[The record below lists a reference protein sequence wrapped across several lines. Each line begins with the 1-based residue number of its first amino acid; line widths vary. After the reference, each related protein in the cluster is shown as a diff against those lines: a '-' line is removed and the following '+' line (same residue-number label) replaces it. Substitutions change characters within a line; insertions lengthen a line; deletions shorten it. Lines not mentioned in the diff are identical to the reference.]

1 MHTLSLSVCL
11 SLSLVDVREIREVRE
26 STESTGRG
34 QEELKVVDS
43 QCCFVIF
50 YGSDFRLK
58 TLSVAGKA
66 VFCLPPLCFLLSF
79 NFTLSLCLSPLAMCR
94 EERDAWLDGLR
105 HIMNPNNFQ
114 SPHLTNR

>member
-1 MHTLSLSVCL
+1 M
-11 SLSLVDVREIREVRE
+11 RE

-66 VFCLPPLCFLLSF
+66 IFYLPPLCFF
-79 NFTLSLCLSPLAMCR
+79 IIF
-94 EERDAWLDGLR
+94 
-105 HIMNPNNFQ
+105 
-114 SPHLTNR
+114 

>member
-1 MHTLSLSVCL
+1 MHTLSL

-43 QCCFVIF
+43 HCCFVIF

-66 VFCLPPLCFLLSF
+66 IYYLPPLCFLLSF
-79 NFTLSLCLSPLAMCR
+79 NFTLSLSPLAMCR